1 MTFTNKRA
9 TAAAAALMAGSL
21 ILTACSSADKG
32 GSEGGSKG
40 ESKYQMTD
48 AKGELKGEGASSQQN
63 AMENVF
69 YPAFSEA
76 GNTLAYNSTGSGAG
90 QTQFVSGQV
99 DFAGS
104 DSALK
109 DDQVDAA
116 KKRCKGNDAWHLPM
130 VVTSGCGVPPRGC

>member
-9 TAAAAALMAGSL
+9 TAAAAALMVGSL

-63 AMENVF
+63 AMELSF
-69 YPAFSEA
+69 I
-76 GNTLAYNSTGSGAG
+76 
-90 QTQFVSGQV
+90 
-99 DFAGS
+99 
-104 DSALK
+104 
-109 DDQVDAA
+109 
-116 KKRCKGNDAWHLPM
+116 HI
-130 VVTSGCGVPPRGC
+130 